1 MDGRTGGRGKKEN
14 GCILKTIFLN
24 SLISI
29 AFQAPVIL
37 MVVSVNGSI
46 CHSVIS
52 LTGL

>member
-1 MDGRTGGRGKKEN
+1 MLRERLLVSL
-14 GCILKTIFLN
+14 ILN
-24 SLISI
+24 RISI

-46 CHSVIS
+46 CLSVIS